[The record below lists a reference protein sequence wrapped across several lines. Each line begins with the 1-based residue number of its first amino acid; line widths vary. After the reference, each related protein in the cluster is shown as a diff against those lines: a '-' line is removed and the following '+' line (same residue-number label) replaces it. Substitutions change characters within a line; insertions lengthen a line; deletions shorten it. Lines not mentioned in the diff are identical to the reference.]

1 MSETPARYCGIC
13 GNELD
18 PEDRFCQNCG
28 RPVHQTAQVPTPEAD
43 VPVPPPPQQ
52 EAGTQPLEQADAQPR
67 QPWTTRQLALGCLG
81 VFFVVFVVGAFLS
94 ALAGNGGGNEA
105 QKNKKSGGGKDTASK
120 PELVVSSP
128 SGSPTVTSDSIEV
141 KGEVT
146 PATSKVTVNGEGVT
160 PSDDGS
166 FSTPFHLNVGEN
178 YIQITA
184 VKGSEQADASRT
196 VTREPAEKEIAAQE
210 APQVQKNEQQPQAEK
225 QPRPQADYSVGQT
238 AQVANVQWR
247 VSDAYLTNQLRSNF
261 GTQKRGRFVVVD
273 FTFTNNRDEEV
284 TLDPEFHMI
293 LKDRTS
299 REFGTDPDSW
309 EYVPTNLDRFLE
321 PVNPGISKNGRV
333 IYQVPPDAW
342 GFTLKLDDVE
352 FWEDKSAVF
361 DLSGMP
367 LRAYTYGP

>member
-1 MSETPARYCGIC
+1 
-13 GNELD
+13 
-18 PEDRFCQNCG
+18 
-28 RPVHQTAQVPTPEAD
+28 
-43 VPVPPPPQQ
+43 
-52 EAGTQPLEQADAQPR
+52 
-67 QPWTTRQLALGCLG
+67 
-81 VFFVVFVVGAFLS
+81 VVGAFVA

-105 QKNKKSGGGKDTASK
+105 RKSKNSGGGKDTAPK

-128 SGSPTVTSDSIEV
+128 SGSSTVTTDSIEV

-146 PATSKVTVNGEGVT
+146 PATSKVTVNGQGVT
-160 PSDDGS
+160 PADDGS

-184 VKGSEQADASRT
+184 EKGSEQADASRT
-196 VTREPAEKEIAAQE
+196 VTREPAENEIAAQQPPE
-210 APQVQKNEQQPQAEK
+210 EKATTGEPQVQKNEQQPQDEQK
-225 QPRPQADYSVGQT
+225 PSPQAEYSVGQT

-284 TLDPEFHMI
+284 TLDPEMHMV
-293 LKDRTS
+293 LKDRTG
-299 REFGTDPDSW
+299 RKFGTDVDSW
-309 EYVPTNLDRFLE
+309 EYMPTNLDIFLE

-352 FWEDKSAVF
+352 FWEEESAVF

-367 LRAYTYGP
+367 LRAYTYAP